1 MVERK
6 PFSNEPSKQ
15 NVPEFSDEEL
25 VAYCGINCKNC
36 RERSRRRVELARLFK
51 ESLQE
56 LPLEFFSE
64 TFPPFK
70 NIKQIMDFLEF
81 LPQLGQM
88 QTSCTSEKSPCG
100 NPTCEIRN
108 CVKEKGFRTC
118 AECAEYVTCSKLRL
132 IDLGPYHETL
142 ISDLDLIKEKGLEH
156 YATEKVAK
164 FKLEPIIID

>member
-1 MVERK
+1 MVEKK
-6 PFSNEPSKQ
+6 PFRNEPSKQ

-25 VAYCGINCKNC
+25 VAYCGINCRNC

-56 LPLEFFSE
+56 LPLEYFSE
-64 TFPPFK
+64 NLPPFK

-88 QTSCTSEKSPCG
+88 QTCCTSEKSPCG
-100 NPTCEIRN
+100 LPTCEIRN
-108 CVKEKGFRTC
+108 CVKEKAFRTC
-118 AECAEYVTCSKLRL
+118 AECADYVTCSKL
-132 IDLGPYHETL
+132 DFLGPYRETL
-142 ISDLDLIKEKGLEH
+142 ISDLDLIREKGLEH
-156 YATEKVAK
+156 YAAEKVAK